1 MSRAALG
8 LAVAGVVLVAAT
20 AAAQFGP
27 RVPSGSYTR
36 TCDNEQLIGSVL
48 TAHCKDQNGITI
60 HTRLYIGN
68 CAGDISN
75 VFGELVCQS
84 RRLPRGTYERT
95 CTSCRA
101 EGSSLQCTCRDT
113 KQQAINTALD
123 LASCEWR
130 RDIFN
135 KDGHLQ
141 CD

>member
-1 MSRAALG
+1 MTRSALV
-8 LAVAGVVLVAAT
+8 LAVAVVGLVAAT
-20 AAAQFGP
+20 AFAQFGS
-27 RVPSGSYTR
+27 RVPSGSYSR
-36 TCDNEQLIGSVL
+36 TCDNEELIGSVL

-75 VFGELVCQS
+75 VFGELTCQG
-84 RRLPRGTYERT
+84 RRLPGGSYSRS
-95 CTSCRA
+95 CTACRA

-113 KQQAINTALD
+113 KEKSINTALD
-123 LASCEWR
+123 LASCVWR
-130 RDIFN
+130 HDISN